1 MLHNVFI
8 SLAFYS
14 QNASVLCRHCDD
26 KKMPPSNP
34 TLLLPESL
42 PYPEPLSFWRNDSK
56 HTCPSTPAS
65 VAFGTGQT
73 PGSQEISKEHIPL
86 AFPIGDHRLGPGDL
100 NRALERSHD
109 YSQPLCDEVQL
120 CFHCTI

>member
-42 PYPEPLSFWRNDSK
+42 LIQNLF
-56 HTCPSTPAS
+56 H
-65 VAFGTGQT
+65 FGGMIQNIRA
-73 PGSQEISKEHIPL
+73 PPHLLQLLLEL
-86 AFPIGDHRLGPGDL
+86 AKLLDHRKSLK
-100 NRALERSHD
+100 NTSH
-109 YSQPLCDEVQL
+109 
-120 CFHCTI
+120 